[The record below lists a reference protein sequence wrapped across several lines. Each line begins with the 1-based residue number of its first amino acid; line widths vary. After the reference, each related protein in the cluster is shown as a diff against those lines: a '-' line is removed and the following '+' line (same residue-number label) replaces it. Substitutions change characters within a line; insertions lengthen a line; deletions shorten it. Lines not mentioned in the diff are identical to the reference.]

1 MGQGREGVG
10 CQDRL
15 TIGVCL
21 ASFTSGLAHTLQCS
35 FSLLRGGVSI
45 EFSAPFRKV
54 HDRHRCI
61 LSRGGI
67 GRAIAQID
75 LGSTD
80 GPAEAERYGVFDPRF
95 EIPVR
100 QD

>member
-1 MGQGREGVG
+1 MN
-10 CQDRL
+10 
-15 TIGVCL
+15 
-21 ASFTSGLAHTLQCS
+21 
-35 FSLLRGGVSI
+35 
-45 EFSAPFRKV
+45 SAP
-54 HDRHRCI
+54 
-61 LSRGGI
+61 LSGKFTIVTGASSPGGI
-67 GRAIAQID
+67 GRAAAQID

>member
-1 MGQGREGVG
+1 MN
-10 CQDRL
+10 
-15 TIGVCL
+15 
-21 ASFTSGLAHTLQCS
+21 
-35 FSLLRGGVSI
+35 
-45 EFSAPFRKV
+45 SAP
-54 HDRHRCI
+54 
-61 LSRGGI
+61 LSGKFTIVTGASSPGGI

>member
-1 MGQGREGVG
+1 MN
-10 CQDRL
+10 
-15 TIGVCL
+15 
-21 ASFTSGLAHTLQCS
+21 
-35 FSLLRGGVSI
+35 
-45 EFSAPFRKV
+45 SAP
-54 HDRHRCI
+54 
-61 LSRGGI
+61 LSGKFTIVTGASSPGGI

-95 EIPVR
+95 VMTAR